1 MIGFS
6 ALIVICIFAITI
18 LALAVLSEET
28 NLVAASSAAGF
39 VLASAIIF
47 LLDENKVES
56 SKKGFKTW
64 KKVEMVGNKVVDS
77 TWYVVEKK

>member
-6 ALIVICIFAITI
+6 ALIVICLFAII
-18 LALAVLSEET
+18 LLAVLSEET
-28 NLVAASSAAGF
+28 ELVGLSSIAGF

-47 LLDENKVES
+47 LLAENEVES

-64 KKVEMVGNKVVDS
+64 KKVEMVGNKIVDS

>member
-6 ALIVICIFAITI
+6 ALIVICIFAIVI
-18 LALAVLSEET
+18 LAVLSEET
-28 NLVAASSAAGF
+28 NLVGISSATGF
-39 VLASAIIF
+39 VLAGAIIF

>member
-1 MIGFS
+1 MIVFS
-6 ALIVICIFAITI
+6 ATIVICIFAIVI
-18 LALAVLSEET
+18 LAVLSEET
-28 NLVAASSAAGF
+28 NLVVLSSAAGF